1 MNDVRRPPAR
11 EGEALVVREVVVL
24 SLVAKGMSDPEIAA
38 LLGVTEDQARW
49 LVRRVRAK
57 LGAVDRAQAVDQGWR
72 RGYLGMWRIGV
83 DYTTR
88 RTNGK
93 RVLLSS
99 VEDMLQ

>member
-1 MNDVRRPPAR
+1 MSEVRRPPAR
-11 EGEALVVREVVVL
+11 QGESLVVREVVVL
-24 SLVAKGMSDPEIAA
+24 SLIAKGMSDSEIGS

-72 RGYLGMWRIGV
+72 RGYLGMWRAGV

-88 RTNGK
+88 RTDGRK
-93 RVLLSS
+93 VLLSS